1 MKGGF
6 FIVDAKDM
14 YIKLF
19 NFSVNMAVWHTTH
32 FENYFN
38 INGKNNEGLTLHQF
52 RIISAIFYAKMNTIS
67 QMENIFGISKSSLSI
82 TIKKLEKEGYIVKKS
97 GVEYDGRK
105 VFIEVTEKGIKEMR
119 EKEKMMYSLFYEFF
133 NTLNDEKKISLY
145 EGIKNFN
152 KVFIPD
158 INIVPETLKQED
170 LL

>member
-105 VFIEVTEKGIKEMR
+105 VFIEVTEKGIKE
-119 EKEKMMYSLFYEFF
+119 KFIYDDIKAYSERSFGNKAKLKTFPKNLSF
-133 NTLNDEKKISLY
+133 NDILNIYSKSL
-145 EGIKNFN
+145 
-152 KVFIPD
+152 
-158 INIVPETLKQED
+158 L
-170 LL
+170 